1 MMTSLQT
8 QFSVNEFVPM
18 SLADE
23 DLRVKAN
30 RKWYAVYTMPRS
42 ERSVAKHLDMYRIE
56 SFLPT
61 CESVHV
67 WKNRQRVRVVQPLFP
82 SYLFVRIQNAERST
96 VLRSPVALQIVGN
109 CHGPS
114 PVADSEIDFLRS
126 DFCKHRVEPY
136 LELAMGKKVR
146 VKTGPMQGV
155 QGVLVQKRNS
165 LRFVLKIELIN
176 QCAAVEVTADEL
188 EAVLD

>member
-1 MMTSLQT
+1 MTSLQT
-8 QFSVNEFVPM
+8 QLSANEFVPM
-18 SLADE
+18 SLVDE
-23 DLRVKAN
+23 DMRMNAN

-42 ERSVAKHLDMYRIE
+42 ERSVAKHLDMCQIE

-67 WKNRQRVRVVQPLFP
+67 WKNRQRVKIVQPLFP
-82 SYLFVRIQNAERST
+82 SYLFVRIRDAERT
-96 VLRSPVALQIVGN
+96 AVLRSPVALRIIGN

-114 PVADSEIDFLRS
+114 PIADAEIDFLRS

-136 LELAMGKKVR
+136 VELVVGKKVR